1 MRERVSEWRDV
12 EQEVSH
18 QRIYFQCRSL
28 FKRFYHR
35 ICEFMW
41 AIFHHGPL
49 KQGHKN
55 TDF

>member
-28 FKRFYHR
+28 FKRFYHG